1 MQGLRIDKG
10 QINKIRKEKK
20 LKPDN
25 QQEPKKKIPV
35 GKIIFWTVFVLI
47 GIAYAVLLAF
57 GSLFI
62 PKENEFYQSFNIFS
76 KTNPNNY
83 ARILSYAIFVIT
95 SGTLLRGLF
104 QLLRKSDKLTKKI
117 SKAVLDLIGN
127 LIKWVMIIV
136 IACLVL
142 TLFGVDATA
151 ILAGLGIAALIIG
164 LALTSLIE
172 DIVAGFFIIAEKTFD
187 VGDIVVVD
195 GFRGT
200 VVSIGIRSTKI
211 ADVGNNVLT
220 LRNASIGSL
229 INLTDRQSCAA
240 VTFPLAPGESI
251 EKVEAVMKE
260 ADLEKIA
267 HENYPFVKFALY
279 LGTCGINKWGVQ
291 ELLFIAGCEETKIYE
306 SERFLYREVAVIFE
320 KAGIKLGGP
329 VIEADE

>member
-1 MQGLRIDKG
+1 MQGLRIDKD
-10 QINKIRKEKK
+10 QIEKIREEKK
-20 LKPDN
+20 LKPEN
-25 QQEPKKKIPV
+25 QEPKKKIPV
-35 GKIIFWTVFVLI
+35 GKVIFWTVFGLI
-47 GIAYAVLLAF
+47 GLAYIAVLAF

-62 PKENEFYQSFNIFS
+62 PEDNEFFQSFNIFS
-76 KTNPNNY
+76 KTNPNNF
-83 ARILSYAIFVIT
+83 ARILSYALFVIIA
-95 SGTLLRGLF
+95 GTILRGFF
-104 QLLRKSDKLTKKI
+104 QLLRKNDKLTKKM
-117 SKAVLDLIGN
+117 SKAVLDLLGN
-127 LIKWVMIIV
+127 LVKWLMIIIV
-136 IACLVL
+136 ACLIL
-142 TLFGVDATA
+142 TLFGIDTTA

-211 ADVGNNVLT
+211 ADIGNNVMT
-220 LRNASIGSL
+220 MRNASIGSL

-260 ADLEKIA
+260 ANLENIA
-267 HENYPFVKFALY
+267 HEKYPFVKFAMY

-291 ELLFIAGCEETKIYE
+291 ELLFIAGCDETKIYE

-320 KAGIKLGGP
+320 KAGIKIGGP

>member
-1 MQGLRIDKG
+1 MQGIRIDKG
-10 QINKIRKEKK
+10 QIEKIRNEKE
-20 LKPDN
+20 LKPEN
-25 QQEPKKKIPV
+25 QEPKKKVPV
-35 GKIIFWTVFVLI
+35 GKIIFWTLFCLI
-47 GIAYAVLLAF
+47 GLAYIAVLAF

-62 PKENEFYQSFNIFS
+62 PEENEFYQSFNIFS
-76 KTNPNNY
+76 NTNPNNY
-83 ARILSYAIFVIT
+83 ARLLSYALFVIIA
-95 SGTLLRGLF
+95 GTLLRGIF
-104 QLLRKSDKLTKKI
+104 QLLRKSDKLTKKM
-117 SKAVLDLIGN
+117 SKAVLDLLGN
-127 LIKWVMIIV
+127 LVKWLMIIV
-136 IACLVL
+136 IGCLIL
-142 TLFGVDATA
+142 TLCGVDATA
-151 ILAGLGIAALIIG
+151 ILAGLGIATLIIG

-211 ADVGNNVLT
+211 ADIGNNILT

-260 ADLEKIA
+260 ANLEQIA
-267 HENYPFVKFALY
+267 HEKYPFVKFAMY

-320 KAGIKLGGP
+320 KAGIKVGGP

>member
-1 MQGLRIDKG
+1 MKGIRIDKG
-10 QINKIRKEKK
+10 QIEKIRKEKE
-20 LKPDN
+20 LKPEN
-25 QQEPKKKIPV
+25 QEPKKKVPV
-35 GKIIFWTVFVLI
+35 RKIIFWTLFCLI
-47 GIAYAVLLAF
+47 GLAYIAVLAF

-76 KTNPNNY
+76 STNPNNY
-83 ARILSYAIFVIT
+83 ARILSYALFVIT
-95 SGTLLRGLF
+95 VGTLLRGIF
-104 QLLRKSDKLTKKI
+104 QLLRNSDKVTKKM
-117 SKAVLDLIGN
+117 SKAVLDLLGN
-127 LIKWVMIIV
+127 LVKWLMIIV
-136 IACLVL
+136 IICLLL
-142 TLFGVDATA
+142 TLCGVDTTA
-151 ILAGLGIAALIIG
+151 ILAGLGIGTLIIG

-211 ADVGNNVLT
+211 ADVGNNILT
-220 LRNASIGSL
+220 LRNNSIGSL

-260 ADLEKIA
+260 ANLEQIA
-267 HENYPFVKFALY
+267 HEKYPFVTFAMY

-291 ELLFIAGCEETKIYE
+291 ELLFIAGCDESKIYE
-306 SERFLYREVAVIFE
+306 SERFLYREVAVILE
-320 KAGIKLGGP
+320 KAGIKVGGP

>member
-1 MQGLRIDKG
+1 MQGIRIDKG
-10 QINKIRKEKK
+10 QIEKIRKERE
-20 LKPDN
+20 LKPEN
-25 QQEPKKKIPV
+25 QEPKKKVPV
-35 GKIIFWTVFVLI
+35 GKIIFWTLFCLI
-47 GIAYAVLLAF
+47 GLAYIAVLAF

-62 PKENEFYQSFNIFS
+62 PEENEFYQSFNIFS
-76 KTNPNNY
+76 NTNPNNF
-83 ARILSYAIFVIT
+83 ARILSYALFVIIA
-95 SGTLLRGLF
+95 GTLLRGIF
-104 QLLRKSDKLTKKI
+104 QLLRKCDKLTKKM
-117 SKAVLDLIGN
+117 SKAVLDLLGN
-127 LIKWVMIIV
+127 LVKWLMIIV
-136 IACLVL
+136 IGCLIL
-142 TLFGVDATA
+142 TLCGVDTTA
-151 ILAGLGIAALIIG
+151 ILAGLGIATLIIG

-211 ADVGNNVLT
+211 ADIGNNILT

-260 ADLEKIA
+260 ANLDQIA
-267 HENYPFVKFALY
+267 HEKYPFVKFAMY

-320 KAGIKLGGP
+320 KAGIKVGGP

>member
-1 MQGLRIDKG
+1 MQGIRIDKG
-10 QINKIRKEKK
+10 QIEKIRKEKGI
-20 LKPDN
+20 KPEG
-25 QQEPKKKIPV
+25 QESKKKIPV
-35 GKIIFWTVFVLI
+35 GKIIFWTIFCLI
-47 GIAYAVLLAF
+47 GVAYIALLAF

-62 PKENEFYQSFNIFS
+62 PEENELYQSFNIFS

-83 ARILSYAIFVIT
+83 IRIASYVVFVIIV
-95 SGTLLRGLF
+95 GTLLRGIF
-104 QLLRKSDKLTKKI
+104 KLLRKSDKLTKKM
-117 SKAVLDLIGN
+117 SKAVLDLLGN
-127 LIKWVMIIV
+127 LVKWVMIIV
-136 IACLVL
+136 IACMVL
-142 TLFGVDATA
+142 TLFGIDTTA

-211 ADVGNNVLT
+211 ADIGNNILT
-220 LRNASIGSL
+220 MRNASIGSL

-260 ADLEKIA
+260 ADLDKIA
-267 HENYPFVKFALY
+267 HEKYPFVKFAMY

-306 SERFLYREVAVIFE
+306 SERFLYREVSVIFE
-320 KAGIKLGGP
+320 KAGIKVGGP